1 MNTDFVIY
9 ITGNYLNQVNLG
21 IEGKWDFLKNGASP
35 EELRHFYCKVMS
47 EEERNQF
54 EEPIVCDES
63 LGQLIS
69 HQVARY
75 GDLISLMDL
84 AETDFDSL
92 HTADNNGWTPIHEA
106 AAYGSVTSL
115 RFLLENEADIN
126 ARTAFDETPLDIVRG
141 NFGEDH
147 SAYKFLS
154 NYENIK
160 KYTPHHAASYGD
172 LQYLELIHKDDPEV
186 IHEKDENGW
195 AVSFSVFSF
204 LM

>member
-1 MNTDFVIY
+1 LNTDFTIF

-21 IEGKWDFLKNGASP
+21 IEGKWDFVKNGANH
-35 EELRHFYCKVMS
+35 EELRHFYCNVMS
-47 EEERNQF
+47 EEERDQF
-54 EEPIVCDES
+54 QEPIVCDES

-92 HTADNNGWTPIHEA
+92 HAADNNGWTPIHEA

-126 ARTAFDETPLDIVRG
+126 ARTASGETPLDIVRDS
-141 NFGEDH
+141 FGEDH
-147 SAYKFLS
+147 NAYAFLS
-154 NYENIK
+154 NYETIEE
-160 KYTPHHAASYGD
+160 YTPHHAAAYGD
-172 LQYLELIHKDDPEV
+172 LQYLQLIHEDDPEV
-186 IHEKDENGW
+186 IHEKDGNGW
-195 AVSFSVFSF
+195 AVSSSSVF
-204 LM
+204 